1 MKMQTRH
8 LAAVLATCLASAV
21 AAQTATAYRGP
32 CDASAAAALD
42 ANHFVVGEDEHNTLN
57 IYRQAKAEPVA
68 SLDLS
73 ALLATKKDK
82 EADIEGATAIGRR
95 IYWITSHARN
105 AKGKAQTNRQRFF
118 ATDVTPGNPP
128 TLAPA
133 GQAYPRLLDDLLAAD
148 TLAPYRLAS
157 AARRAA
163 EADGG
168 LNVEGLAAT
177 PEGSLL
183 IGLRNPL
190 HQGRALLVPLLNP
203 DELLT
208 GAPARFGAPVEL
220 DLGQRGIRSIERIGA
235 SYVIAAG
242 PTADAGTFALFRW
255 SGRPGEPAIL
265 ISGIN
270 LRDLRP
276 EALVAIPGDK
286 RVRLLSDDG
295 GIEIDGVECKRLPAA
310 RQTFRSLTVTL
321 PE

>member
-32 CDASAAAALD
+32 CDASAATALD

-133 GQAYPRLLDDLLAAD
+133 
-148 TLAPYRLAS
+148 TT
-157 AARRAA
+157 
-163 EADGG
+163 
-168 LNVEGLAAT
+168 N
-177 PEGSLL
+177 
-183 IGLRNPL
+183 
-190 HQGRALLVPLLNP
+190 
-203 DELLT
+203 
-208 GAPARFGAPVEL
+208 
-220 DLGQRGIRSIERIGA
+220 SIA
-235 SYVIAAG
+235 
-242 PTADAGTFALFRW
+242 
-255 SGRPGEPAIL
+255 
-265 ISGIN
+265 
-270 LRDLRP
+270 
-276 EALVAIPGDK
+276 
-286 RVRLLSDDG
+286 
-295 GIEIDGVECKRLPAA
+295 
-310 RQTFRSLTVTL
+310 
-321 PE
+321 